1 MILLKQTS
9 YIINQNFKKVY
20 KFNEDFPPI
29 FHLFSQKMLLISK
42 TLFINKLN
50 NLDKD
55 NETILA

>member
-29 FHLFSQKMLLISK
+29 FPEDAV
-42 TLFINKLN
+42 
-50 NLDKD
+50 DKQ
-55 NETILA
+55 NTFYKQVK